1 MKKIDG
7 RKLKHGVL
15 TELRKRAVARVQS
28 GESPEDV
35 VRTMGFCRA
44 CIYNWL
50 AMYRA
55 GGWDAMD
62 ARKRGGRPR
71 LLTGA
76 MILWVYQVVVGGDPG
91 STNFPLPCGRVR
103 QLGL

>member
-1 MKKIDG
+1 MKRIDG
-7 RKLKHGVL
+7 RKLKHDVL

-62 ARKRGGRPR
+62 ARKRGGRH
-71 LLTGA
+71 
-76 MILWVYQVVVGGDPG
+76 D
-91 STNFPLPCGRVR
+91 C
-103 QLGL
+103 